1 MPQLDEILEKAGHC
15 QVMTKLDL
23 SKGYYQVTMDPA
35 SRALP
40 AFVCQFGKFE
50 FVRMPFGLKNAP
62 AVFQRL
68 METVLKECYEFA
80 APYLDDILIFSPNWQ
95 DHLVH
100 VRKVLSVLQ
109 EHGLT
114 AKPSKCE
121 WGMSQVLYLGHVV
134 GVCGTLA
141 VPSMRVTKMQQFQ
154 RPVTRRQMRS
164 FLGTVG
170 YYRQFI
176 RDFSL
181 YSSLLS
187 PATSKAAPDRVVW
200 TEEMDEAF
208 QTLRYVLRD
217 VCVLHVPVLN
227 DIFVLETDASL
238 SGVGAALYVDRDNT
252 LLPVAFYSRQ
262 LRGAEK
268 NYSATELEAL
278 AILSAVKHFIHFLW
292 GRPFTIVT
300 DHHALVSFQSYEVL
314 NRRLHGWRLKLADL
328 DLASSMAERAVS
340 LVRPRLW
347 KRT

>member
-1 MPQLDEILEKAGHC
+1 
-15 QVMTKLDL
+15 
-23 SKGYYQVTMDPA
+23 
-35 SRALP
+35 
-40 AFVCQFGKFE
+40 
-50 FVRMPFGLKNAP
+50 MPFGLKNAL

-80 APYLDDILIFSPNWQ
+80 APYLDDILIFSSNWQ

-100 VRKVLSVLQ
+100 VRKVLSALQ
-109 EHGLT
+109 EHGLM

-134 GVCGTLA
+134 GCGTLA

-170 YYRQFI
+170 YYLQFV

-181 YSSLLS
+181 HSSLLS
-187 PATSKAAPDRVVW
+187 PATSKVAPDRVVW

-208 QTLRYVLRD
+208 QILRYVLCD

-238 SGVGAALYVDRDNT
+238 SGVGAALYVDQYNT

-268 NYSATELEAL
+268 NYSATELE
-278 AILSAVKHFIHFLW
+278 W
-292 GRPFTIVT
+292 RPLLFYR
-300 DHHALVSFQSYEVL
+300 Q
-314 NRRLHGWRLKLADL
+314 
-328 DLASSMAERAVS
+328 
-340 LVRPRLW
+340 
-347 KRT
+347 